1 MEKPTTKQSAQD
13 RVILFCVA
21 TGINDGSV
29 HITDQRCSPS
39 GDSSRTIV
47 RAVRIRSRTAA
58 VPRSRRSLRVLRD
71 AA

>member
-1 MEKPTTKQSAQD
+1 MEKPTTKLSAQD

-29 HITDQRCSPS
+29 HITDQRCSPWPS

-47 RAVRIRSRTAA
+47 RAARIRSRTAA
-58 VPRSRRSLRVLRD
+58 VPTPILEG
-71 AA
+71 AP